1 MIGAAGGGTLREK
14 WMDSG
19 VSVVGDNPGAIP
31 AGCSHGAA
39 CSANDD
45 FYFRSYHL
53 SCVAGLSTFPVS
65 KTNLNQLRE
74 NLLKKGRSR

>member
-1 MIGAAGGGTLREK
+1 MIDAAGGGARRERK
-14 WMDSG
+14 TDSA
-19 VSVVGDNPGAIP
+19 VSVAVDNPGAIP
-31 AGCSHGAA
+31 TGYSHSDAG
-39 CSANDD
+39 SANDD